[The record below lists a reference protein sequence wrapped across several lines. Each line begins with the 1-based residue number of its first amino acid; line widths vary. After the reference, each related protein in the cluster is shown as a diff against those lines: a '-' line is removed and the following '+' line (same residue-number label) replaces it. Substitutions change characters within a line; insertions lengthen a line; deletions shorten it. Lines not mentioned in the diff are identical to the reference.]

1 MRMRFISLCSG
12 IEAASVAFK
21 SLGWDAIAF
30 SEIDAFPSAVLA
42 HHYPSVPNLGDMT
55 KFKSWP
61 EQIFI
66 DADAIVGGP
75 PCQAFSVAG
84 KRASLDDERGNL
96 TLIYTELIDHA
107 DRIRISH
114 GRPAVV
120 CLYENVPGILS
131 TKDNAFGCFL
141 AQLCGGD
148 EPLNAPD
155 GWPDAGCVSGPSRT
169 AAWRVLDAQ
178 YFGLPQRRRRVFV
191 VASARNDFDPA
202 AVLFEFDGVRRDS
215 APRREAGQA
224 ITGTLSARTEGGGGL
239 GTDFGIAGG
248 VQPVAGTLCIATGQ
262 GGAEIGAEIAP
273 TLNCNHE
280 APYIAKPAF
289 AAAFKGGQGSAAGSI
304 GYSEHVAPTLSSA
317 DSGSNRT
324 PVVLTHAI
332 AFGWQNSAAQ
342 GDSCSEYLSPTL
354 DKSKTPAIARA
365 VARPMT
371 HIVNGNSSPEV
382 STELAFPLR
391 ANDGSGNRQAL
402 AHAMQVRR
410 LTPRECER
418 LQGFPDVVKSV
429 KILACL
435 DHQNPSV
442 FAETQYPKSQNNAKS
457 AEPGVLLPS
466 VSVAGQS
473 SSTSHPSQK
482 ERVAVNVQINLE
494 RMHLQLF
501 SAEKLLLS
509 VNLAESQNRYP
520 LFTQLANI
528 APLLALVLGDLE
540 RKTIA
545 GKEVSHPNINP
556 SSHQRN
562 GSPFVELSGQEIS
575 EFANDAGMF
584 TEKVNAFTK
593 FITSQAGQNSLS
605 CSETLRILCCFVMT
619 AISSCIQ
626 ETTNWASS
634 YEISIDLAQGYTAV
648 PNRGKPAAD
657 GPRYKA
663 LGNSWAVPVVA
674 WIGKRI
680 KAAL

>member
-21 SLGWDAIAF
+21 SLGWSAIAF

-178 YFGLPQRRRRVFV
+178 FFGLAQRRRRVFV

-239 GTDFGIAGG
+239 GTDFDIASG
-248 VQPVAGTLCIATGQ
+248 VQPVAGTLGANHGNIKAEHAWTGQLLPVVGIPEIAGTMKSCKDSGGRSNSADHAAAGYMIPVRTLCVATGQ
-262 GGAEIGAEIAP
+262 ASAEIGAEIAP

-280 APYIAKPAF
+280 APYIAKPTF

-324 PVVLTHAI
+324 PVVLTH
-332 AFGWQNSAAQ
+332 
-342 GDSCSEYLSPTL
+342 
-354 DKSKTPAIARA
+354 
-365 VARPMT
+365 
-371 HIVNGNSSPEV
+371 IVNGNSTPEV

-402 AHAMQVRR
+402 AHATEHQAMQVRR
-410 LTPRECER
+410 LTARECER
-418 LQGFPDVVKSV
+418 LQGF
-429 KILACL
+429 
-435 DHQNPSV
+435 Q
-442 FAETQYPKSQNNAKS
+442 F
-457 AEPGVLLPS
+457 
-466 VSVAGQS
+466 
-473 SSTSHPSQK
+473 
-482 ERVAVNVQINLE
+482 RVAPDYPSAWQDAPGEWWSPDYTLIPFGARKKISKSKFAYLRQTNPEL
-494 RMHLQLF
+494 RMED
-501 SAEKLLLS
+501 AEKL
-509 VNLAESQNRYP
+509 
-520 LFTQLANI
+520 
-528 APLLALVLGDLE
+528 
-540 RKTIA
+540 
-545 GKEVSHPNINP
+545 
-556 SSHQRN
+556 
-562 GSPFVELSGQEIS
+562 
-575 EFANDAGMF
+575 
-584 TEKVNAFTK
+584 
-593 FITSQAGQNSLS
+593 
-605 CSETLRILCCFVMT
+605 
-619 AISSCIQ
+619 
-626 ETTNWASS
+626 
-634 YEISIDLAQGYTAV
+634 
-648 PNRGKPAAD
+648 AAD
-657 GPRYKA
+657 GLRYKA
-663 LGNSWAVPVVA
+663 LGNSWAVPVVS